1 MMIRFLLLSFFLIG
15 QVLGA
20 VPALINHQGRI
31 AVLNEG
37 VFSDFHGGGQFKFAL
52 VNADGST
59 TYWSNDGTST
69 AGGQPAASVPLIVNN
84 GLYDVLLGDTALTN
98 MMALPT
104 EVFDQEDV
112 RLRIW
117 FSGGSIGFE
126 QITPDHR
133 LASAPY
139 AQVANRVVQ
148 VSLADIVAPPVQPV
162 VAWGNNA
169 GGQTTVPA
177 LGSVVAVAAG
187 STQSLALL
195 SSGTVVAWGTGDAVP
210 QGLSNVTQ
218 ISAGRTHFLAR
229 KGDGSVVAWGDN
241 TAGKASV
248 PGGITT
254 ATAVAAGRSHS
265 LALLANGTVVAWGDN
280 SYGQTTVPGSATNV
294 IAIACGNDHCLAL
307 KVDGTIVAWGY
318 DVLGQV
324 TGTSPTLGTIEF
336 IIDPT
341 HYQLSRTLA
350 VGTANLVYD
359 GSTVIS
365 STGDG
370 SAVVEVADT
379 SGLSPGMI
387 VTGGNIVGPSSL
399 SNVVAIAAGGHH
411 SLAIRSDGTV
421 AAWGW
426 DNAGQCS
433 VPPSLG
439 DVTRVAGG
447 EGFSLAL
454 RANGTVVAWGE
465 TADGLLAVPSVATQ
479 VIQIAAGERHGL
491 ALRADL
497 IPAQVARLDQDNVF
511 TQRVGIGRIAT
522 ANALEVEGTAG
533 KTTPGSW
540 ASNSDRRIKEEIQP
554 VTGAL
559 EKLNQVRL
567 VDYRYTDQYRAVHPT
582 VENKRYLSV
591 IAQEF
596 AEVFPDHVKSSGEKL
611 PDGSDILQ
619 VDTYPLT
626 IYSAAAVQ
634 ELHRENQALKSKI
647 AQQDGTLR
655 EQKKAINDQEK
666 RLRKIEASLTR

>member
-31 AVLNEG
+31 AVLQDG

-52 VNADGST
+52 VNANGST

-69 AGGQPAASVPLIVNN
+69 AGSAPAASVPLIVNH

-104 EVFDQEDV
+104 EVFDQADI

-117 FSGGSIGFE
+117 FSSGPPIGFE

-139 AQVANRVVQ
+139 AQVANRVA
-148 VSLADIVAPPVQPV
+148 LANIVAPPVKPV

-169 GGQTTVPA
+169 GGKTTVPA

-195 SSGTVVAWGTGDAVP
+195 SSGTVVAWGTGAAVP
-210 QGLSNVTQ
+210 LGLSNVTQ

-265 LALLANGTVVAWGDN
+265 LALLANGTVVAWGNN
-280 SYGQTTVPGSATNV
+280 SYGQTTVPSSATNV

-307 KVDGTIVAWGY
+307 KGNGSIVAWGY

-324 TGTSPTLGTIEF
+324 TGTRPILGEIQF

-359 GSTVIS
+359 GSTVVS

-387 VTGGNIVGPSSL
+387 VTSGNMVGPSSL
-399 SNVVAIAAGGHH
+399 TNVVAIAAGGHH
-411 SLAIRSDGTV
+411 SLAIKSDGTV

-433 VPPSLG
+433 VPASLG
-439 DVTRVAGG
+439 NVTRVAGG

-454 RANGTVVAWGE
+454 RANGSVVAWGE
-465 TADGLLAVPSVATQ
+465 AADGLLALPSTATQ
-479 VIQIAAGERHGL
+479 VIQIAAGERHAL

-511 TQRVGIGRIAT
+511 TQRVGIGRTAT
-522 ANALEVEGTAG
+522 ANALEVEGNAG

-540 ASNSDRRIKEEIQP
+540 VSNSDRRIKEEIQP

-666 RLRKIEASLTR
+666 RLRKIEASLPR

>member
-31 AVLNEG
+31 AVLQDG

-69 AGGQPAASVPLIVNN
+69 AGSAPAASVPLIVNH

-104 EVFDQEDV
+104 EVFDQADI

-117 FSGGSIGFE
+117 FSSGSIGFE

-139 AQVANRVVQ
+139 AQVANRVA
-148 VSLADIVAPPVQPV
+148 LANVVAPPVKPV
-162 VAWGNNA
+162 VAWGHNA
-169 GGQTTVPA
+169 GGKTTVPA

-195 SSGTVVAWGTGDAVP
+195 SSGTVVTWGTGTAVP

-218 ISAGRTHFLAR
+218 ISAGRTHFLAL

-265 LALLANGTVVAWGDN
+265 LALLANGTVVAWGNN
-280 SYGQTTVPGSATNV
+280 SYGQTTVPSSATNV

-307 KVDGTIVAWGY
+307 KGNGSIVAWGY

-324 TGTSPTLGTIEF
+324 TGTRPILGEIQF

-359 GSTVIS
+359 GSTVVS

-387 VTGGNIVGPSSL
+387 VTSGNMVGPSSL
-399 SNVVAIAAGGHH
+399 TNVVAIAAGGHH
-411 SLAIRSDGTV
+411 SLAIKSDGTV

-433 VPPSLG
+433 VPASLG
-439 DVTRVAGG
+439 NVTRVAGG

-454 RANGTVVAWGE
+454 RANGSVVAWGE
-465 TADGLLAVPSVATQ
+465 AADGLLALPSTATQ
-479 VIQIAAGERHGL
+479 VIQIAAGERHAL

-511 TQRVGIGRIAT
+511 TQRVGIGRTAT
-522 ANALEVEGTAG
+522 ANALEVEGNAG

-540 ASNSDRRIKEEIQP
+540 VSNSDRRIKEEIQP

-634 ELHRENQALKSKI
+634 ELHRENQALKRKI

-666 RLRKIEASLTR
+666 RLRKIEASLPR